1 MVLAAKE
8 VEESLQR
15 LAQMARAAGIHLVL
29 ATQRPS
35 VDVIT
40 GVIKA
45 NFPARVS
52 FQVSSRTDSRTI
64 LDQNGADNLLGMGDM
79 LFLPPGT
86 SRVQRL
92 HSPFVSE
99 KEVVEL
105 VAFLRDQGRPVFDEG
120 LMRIN
125 EEPLAS
131 ETGSDEDV
139 DEMFDKA
146 VAIVAETR
154 NASISYVQRRLKIG
168 YNRAARIVES
178 MEEQGMI
185 GPQVGSRGREVF
197 LRQPGSEDGYE

>member
-1 MVLAAKE
+1 MVVCAKD

-35 VDVIT
+35 VDVLT

-45 NFPARVS
+45 NFPARIS

-86 SRVQRL
+86 SRLQRL
-92 HSPFVSE
+92 HGPFVTE
-99 KEVVEL
+99 KEVAEL
-105 VAFLRDQGRPVFDEG
+105 VAFLSSQGRPEFDES
-120 LMRIN
+120 LVRVN
-125 EEPLAS
+125 EDSAEALEA
-131 ETGSDEDV
+131 GGEDV

-168 YNRAARIVES
+168 YNRAARIVEA

-185 GPQVGSRGREVF
+185 GPQVGSRGREV
-197 LRQPGSEDGYE
+197 LLPQVHDDLVDE